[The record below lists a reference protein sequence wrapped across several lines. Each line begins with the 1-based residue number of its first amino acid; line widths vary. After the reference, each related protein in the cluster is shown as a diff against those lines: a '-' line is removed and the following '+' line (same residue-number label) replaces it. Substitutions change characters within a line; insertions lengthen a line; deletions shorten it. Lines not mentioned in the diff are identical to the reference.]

1 LPGTITQSISNSLS
15 GTSGYALVTPGC
27 NVVTGGDPGDHTN
40 TYLNVGCVSLTPQLN
55 GGQTFGPLS
64 TFEGPGSQ
72 NYTITPGGTGR
83 LQGPVTRGFF
93 RAPFEKRWDVALSK
107 KFPLKMVSEKTS
119 LEFRAEA
126 FKVFNNPIF
135 SGPAA
140 TAGTAT
146 YGRITSTVDNT
157 GRQLQFAAKVTF

>member
-1 LPGTITQSISNSLS
+1 
-15 GTSGYALVTPGC
+15 
-27 NVVTGGDPGDHTN
+27 
-40 TYLNVGCVSLTPQLN
+40 
-55 GGQTFGPLS
+55 
-64 TFEGPGSQ
+64 
-72 NYTITPGGTGR
+72 
-83 LQGPVTRGFF
+83 VTRGFF

-135 SGPAA
+135 AGPSA